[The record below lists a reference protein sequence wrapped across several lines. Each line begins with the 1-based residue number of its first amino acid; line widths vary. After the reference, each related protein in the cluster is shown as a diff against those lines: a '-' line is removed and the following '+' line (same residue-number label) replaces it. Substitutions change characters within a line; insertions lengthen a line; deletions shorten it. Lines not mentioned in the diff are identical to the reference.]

1 MKISNWKQ
9 MSDDEQDEVMTKI
22 FDSWYYAAFVVI
34 MNIIGLIYVGS
45 MFVELIKELAA

>member
-22 FDSWYYAAFVVI
+22 FDSWYYAAFVVL
-34 MNIIGLIYVGS
+34 MNVIGLVYVIS
-45 MFVELIKELAA
+45 MFVEIFREMNA